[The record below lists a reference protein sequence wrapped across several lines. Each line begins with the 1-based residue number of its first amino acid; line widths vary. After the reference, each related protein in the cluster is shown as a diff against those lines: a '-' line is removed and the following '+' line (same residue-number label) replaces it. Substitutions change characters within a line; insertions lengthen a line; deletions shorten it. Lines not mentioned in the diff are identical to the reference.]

1 MLELLFP
8 QWCHDIAEGAMND
21 TLADA
26 LERSRLRRQLP
37 DPASRRLL
45 RERVGLSQGDL
56 ARALNVGRPT
66 ICRWESGARDPGRQ
80 HLAAYLALLDRLTR
94 EAL

>member
-1 MLELLFP
+1 MK
-8 QWCHDIAEGAMND
+8 D

-37 DPASRRLL
+37 DPADRRLL
-45 RERVGLSQGDL
+45 RVRVGLSQGDL
-56 ARALNVGRPT
+56 ARALNVARPT

-80 HLAAYLALLDRLTR
+80 HLAAYLELLNRLTQ